1 MIILGLSV
9 LLSARGENKDSLFNE
24 NLAYLIKT
32 RPVTYDSIAKYL
44 HNFRRDTTKMK
55 FSATYFDTENYAAG
69 ACYANNFLGSSM
81 LHYSKYNRAITRFEA
96 ALSLANETNDSVF
109 KIIILNKLGVVYRRT
124 NRIRTSIDYHQQARA
139 LASEIANKSR
149 AVNLELAKSENSI
162 GNCYT
167 ILEQHQSSI
176 PHFENALAIETSLDN
191 KLGIAI
197 NYQNIGHAN
206 EELDNHDIAFD
217 YYNKSL
223 KYNEEINSKLG
234 KIICNNSLARILIKR
249 EEFKNA
255 ELLIKP
261 LIPKVKELND
271 NFHASMILLNY
282 GNLMTKTGRFSEA
295 ETYLQE
301 SLDLSL
307 KHDLSFGVIESY
319 TKLSE
324 LESSIGNFKK
334 ALTYQSLAN
343 EASNKVINDRNNQ
356 YINDLVIKYDA
367 NAKTQKI
374 ADLSSENIAVK
385 SQLRK
390 NKIIMGS
397 IGFSA
402 LCFMGMVFTY
412 FHQRQKR
419 KDDLIL
425 SLKREHQIKTLES
438 LIKGEEQERNRIAK
452 ELHDGLNGDL
462 SAIKFKL
469 NKITESSQLNVSE
482 VIDMLDKSCQQ
493 VRNIS
498 HNLIPPSLE
507 SFNLAE
513 ATEEFCS
520 KMDDIHDENIHFQH
534 LGDAFQLDKKVEV
547 NIYRIIQEL
556 VTNSLKHAN
565 ASEISVQ
572 LCKRGH
578 RLEITVED
586 NGKGFDPNRVKSQ
599 GIGLKNIQSR
609 VDFLDADLDFSSD
622 LSGASYYIELNTFN
636 PNEN

>member
-334 ALTYQSLAN
+334 ALTYQSFAN

-367 NAKTQKI
+367 NAKTKQI